1 MRKEKYSLN
10 TSSRVDKKIQKLIKG
25 DKKLDKRLRKVFR
38 QLEVNPFYKGL
49 KTHRVYT
56 PKWEEA
62 YSSRV
67 TGDLRLIWYL
77 YEDNLLILIIDIGG
91 HEGSKSV
98 Y

>member
-1 MRKEKYSLN
+1 MKERKYLIN
-10 TSSRVDKKIQKLIKG
+10 TTKRVDKKIQKIIRN

-38 QLEVNPFYKGL
+38 QLEMDPFYKGL
-49 KTHRVYT
+49 KTHKVNT
-56 PKWEEA
+56 PKWEMA

-67 TGDLRLIWYL
+67 TGDLRLLWYL
-77 YEDNLLILIIDIGG
+77 YQNNLLILIIDIGG